1 MVVLPEFIL
10 IGSQDLKFVAS
21 QQPWASSVTAAR
33 VGSPAVGPQNSKGR
47 KRRTIWLFTD
57 HCQPGDRRGV
67 GGRGQNNGVS
77 YYCIGT
83 TGRG

>member
-1 MVVLPEFIL
+1 MLLPEFIL

-21 QQPWASSVTAAR
+21 QQPWASSVTAAG

-57 HCQPGDRRGV
+57 HCQPSA
-67 GGRGQNNGVS
+67 GGQEGGE
-77 YYCIGT
+77 GA
-83 TGRG
+83 GRTMG